1 MREPWHFRTFV
12 ASAAVWPGEA
22 DPSSYRPGFPS
33 SFWPVKVNV
42 DDWWDGEFSPF
53 IGLSR
58 RIMAPHWENSRSLI
72 SKNHLSVVS
81 ASCPTA
87 FVCRSARVQRWGA
100 RRREEPIISDPY
112 GFRRGREGGGGWDC
126 EGASLRTSAHLGAVV
141 HLINERYETVPFK
154 CCFTPLSVF
163 GRIRPVRP
171 WVISGDESAA
181 RSEKKKNSGAAVCM
195 HMAGP
200 RELAKRINLAVS
212 SDLATASS
220 KLFSSLKVC
229 NVL

>member
-1 MREPWHFRTFV
+1 
-12 ASAAVWPGEA
+12 
-22 DPSSYRPGFPS
+22 
-33 SFWPVKVNV
+33 
-42 DDWWDGEFSPF
+42 
-53 IGLSR
+53 
-58 RIMAPHWENSRSLI
+58 MAPHWENSRSLI

-126 EGASLRTSAHLGAVV
+126 EGASLCTSAHLGAVV

-181 RSEKKKNSGAAVCM
+181 RSEKKKKTGVLQCACIWRVRVSWQNVSILRFPLILPQPPQNC
-195 HMAGP
+195 
-200 RELAKRINLAVS
+200 LAV
-212 SDLATASS
+212 
-220 KLFSSLKVC
+220 
-229 NVL
+229 